1 VNTLLEELRINLYRA
16 AQEHHRT
23 GALYYAAL
31 EKSSKE
37 TQKIATDEYKVS
49 AEAYFGHLSV
59 CEQHLLSIENDEEMQ
74 QELQRI
80 QTLKHSVGTVIKY
93 L

>member
-1 VNTLLEELRINLYRA
+1 MQTSLNELRINLYRA

-31 EKSSKE
+31 ERSSKE
-37 TQKIATDEYKVS
+37 LQKIATDEYKDS
-49 AEAYFGHLSV
+49 AGVYFGVLSV
-59 CEQHLLSIENDEEMQ
+59 CEQHLLSIEKDEEMQ
-74 QELQRI
+74 QELKRI
-80 QTLKHSVGTVIKY
+80 QTLKHSVETVLKY

>member
-1 VNTLLEELRINLYRA
+1 VSTALEELRINLYRA

-37 TQKIATDEYKVS
+37 NQKRAADQYKVS
-49 AEAYFGHLSV
+49 AQLYLSALSLFA
-59 CEQHLLSIENDEEMQ
+59 QRLISIERDEEMDL
-74 QELQRI
+74 ELKRI
-80 QTLKHSVGTVIKY
+80 QTRIHAVEVVLNY